1 MKKYFKFFI
10 IIIVAI
16 LSLSL
21 TSCTRVL
28 YLGYLGGSAIKYTLE
43 GKYYK
48 PPVNDFKTL
57 DELCRNFDDRAD
69 VCFKIAQ
76 TFQTMK
82 NPKMYEYY
90 ELAIKKG
97 YRTKLSPEELV
108 KYYDDKYAN
117 IKEAELDCNFTTR
130 YIFDCYYYNRY
141 YCSNCLCKKEE
152 PSISSYY
159 AKYELLKA
167 KYEEIS
173 DPSKYC
179 NKNNPDKR
187 NCYNSYS
194 IKLQK
199 DEYKR
204 CERYLKKFGWF

>member
-1 MKKYFKFFI
+1 MVFRLIVSFI
-10 IIIVAI
+10 ILLV
-16 LSLSL
+16 LS
-21 TSCTRVL
+21 SCTRVV
-28 YLGYLGGSAIKYTLE
+28 YLGYTLGVGVKYGLE

-48 PPVNDFKTL
+48 PPEFGFKTL
-57 DELCRNFDDRAD
+57 DYLCKNEDDRAD
-69 VCFKIAQ
+69 LCFKIAQ

-82 NPKMYEYY
+82 NPKMYKYY
-90 ELAIKKG
+90 DLAIKKG

-117 IKEAELDCNFTTR
+117 IKEAELDCNSTTR
-130 YIFDCYYYNRY
+130 YVFDCYYYNRY

-152 PSISSYY
+152 PTISTYF
-159 AKYELLKA
+159 AKYEILKA

-173 DPSKYC
+173 NPSKSC

-194 IKLQK
+194 IKSQK

-204 CERYLKKFGWF
+204 CERYLRKYGWFLD

>member
-1 MKKYFKFFI
+1 MVFRLIIGFI
-10 IIIVAI
+10 ILLV
-16 LSLSL
+16 LS
-21 TSCTRVL
+21 SCTRVV
-28 YLGYLGGSAIKYTLE
+28 YLGYTLGIGVKYGLE

-48 PPVNDFKTL
+48 PPEFGFKTL
-57 DELCRNFDDRAD
+57 DYLCKNEDDRAD
-69 VCFKIAQ
+69 LCFKIAQ

-82 NPKMYEYY
+82 NPKVYEYY
-90 ELAIKKG
+90 DLAIKKG

-117 IKEAELDCNFTTR
+117 IKEAELDCNSTTR
-130 YIFDCYYYNRY
+130 YVFDCYYYNRY

-152 PSISSYY
+152 PTISTYF
-159 AKYELLKA
+159 AKYEILKA
-167 KYEEIS
+167 KYEEMS
-173 DPSKYC
+173 DPSKSC

-194 IKLQK
+194 IKSQK

-204 CERYLKKFGWF
+204 CERYLRKYGWFLD